1 MTEDTNKEIVNGSK
15 PSAEEQSAATLET
28 TLIATPEAATAR
40 GIAWWDV
47 VVVMI
52 VFMLTMGLGGV
63 ISTMLGI
70 RLPGE
75 AYTTSFDADV
85 LELAASMQARF
96 VAISYAI
103 SMVLCLA
110 VLWIY
115 RLFRGWSSLISF
127 RVLGWASPV
136 RLLFGYLLMW
146 CMSIAIEPLASLL
159 PGDQEG
165 LGGGGWLLVSAV
177 LLAPMFEEIIFR
189 GYVAGAL
196 RRLYGGLTAWVA
208 SSILFGLVHMVPSV
222 VVTATFSGLVLGF
235 LFLRFRS
242 LVLVI
247 TLHAMNNITAC
258 FLRSVDL
265 GDMTFREIMGGG
277 KIYWGVYA
285 LCVVISVVALV
296 RMARVVKGIKSD
308 NYQPK
313 I

>member
-1 MTEDTNKEIVNGSK
+1 MTEDTNKEIVNAPQ
-15 PSAEEQSAATLET
+15 PSAEELPAATF
-28 TLIATPEAATAR
+28 EAKPVAAPAR
-40 GIAWWDV
+40 SIAWWDV
-47 VVVMI
+47 VVVMV

-103 SMVLCLA
+103 SMVLCLV

-146 CMSIAIEPLASLL
+146 CMSIAVEPLASLL

-196 RRLYGGLTAWVA
+196 RRLYGGLAAWVA

-277 KIYWGVYA
+277 KIYWGVYV

-296 RMARVVKGIKSD
+296 RMGRVVKGLKSD